1 MSPLGDGPILDEAQ
15 MKRPWWQEPRAWH
28 DSWRGAALGLA
39 LLIVLVLL
47 ALLGTAALL
56 SRSG

>member
-1 MSPLGDGPILDEAQ
+1 LEEAQ